1 MVDTGYGLRIRKAMS
16 HKYLRSGG
24 RTFST
29 GGWKSFGVRR
39 GKEGS
44 ELKRQIISSCGKG
57 IHQWYI
63 VPMHLIELQI
73 SLIDL

>member
-44 ELKRQIISSCGKG
+44 ELKSRLLAVVAKVSISG
-57 IHQWYI
+57 ILYQCI
-63 VPMHLIELQI
+63 
-73 SLIDL
+73 